1 MVETLDTEALRR
13 SSLQHNW
20 MHFRDWVKMAEEG
33 DPIIVAE
40 GKGLDVIDT
49 DGNTWM
55 DVNGGYLNVN
65 VGYGRH
71 EIAEAALEQM
81 LKITFTPKY
90 TTTPPVAALCEK
102 LAEITPGNLERS
114 WLVTGGSEANET
126 AIKIAKAY
134 HKRNGEGG
142 RYKIIS
148 RKGSYHGSMGVTTW
162 LGGRAGQADFLA
174 GGAGRADF
182 EPVPPGM
189 LYAPQPNPYR
199 SEVGGDN
206 PSEIAV
212 RCAQAVE
219 ELIVFNSPETV
230 AAVIAEPVCA
240 DTPIDAASVPGP
252 EYWPMLRQICDRYG
266 VLLIAD
272 EVICGFGRTGKMF
285 GVEHWDV
292 VPDIMTVAKG
302 LVSSYLPVAAA
313 VVGRHVADAFAGPEN
328 ILPMAL
334 TFSGHPVGAAAA
346 LANIDIIEKENLVEN
361 SAQMG
366 AYLLEQL
373 HSLEQDHPIVGDVR
387 GLGLL
392 TCVEIVKDRKTKER
406 FPSELGIEDRLAEKF
421 REQRLILRPRGTI
434 VIAPP
439 LCVRRDE
446 IDRIVHVVDRA
457 LGEIEKELSIT

>member
-1 MVETLDTEALRR
+1 MVQTLDTETLRR
-13 SSLQHNW
+13 SSFQHNW
-20 MHFRDWVKMAEEG
+20 VHFRDWVKMAEEG
-33 DPIIVAE
+33 DPLIIAD
-40 GKGLDVIDT
+40 GKGLDVVDT

-90 TTTPPVAALCEK
+90 TTTPPVAALCQK

-126 AIKIAKAY
+126 AIKIARAY
-134 HKRNGEGG
+134 HKRTGEGG
-142 RYKIIS
+142 KYKIIS
-148 RKGSYHGSMGVTTW
+148 RKGSYHGALGITTW
-162 LGGRAGQADFLA
+162 LGGR
-174 GGAGRADF
+174 GGRSDF
-182 EPVPPGM
+182 EPAPPGM
-189 LYAPQPNPYR
+189 LYAPHPNPYR

-219 ELIVFNSPETV
+219 ELIVFNDPKSV

-285 GVEHWDV
+285 GVNHWDV

-302 LVSSYLPVAAA
+302 LVSSYLPVAST
-313 VVGRHVADAFAGPEN
+313 VVGTHVADAFAGPEN
-328 ILPMAL
+328 LFPMAL
-334 TFSGHPVGAAAA
+334 TFGGHPVGAAAA

-361 SAQMG
+361 SAKMG

-373 HSLEQDHPIVGDVR
+373 HALEDEHPIIGNVR

-392 TCVEIVKDRKTKER
+392 ACVEVVKDRRTKER
-406 FPSELGIEDRLAEKF
+406 FPAEMNLEEKLAEKF
-421 REQRLILRPRGTI
+421 KEHRLILRPRGTI
-434 VIAPP
+434 VLSPP

-446 IDRIVHVVDRA
+446 IDRIVNTIDQV
-457 LGEIEKELSIT
+457 LGEVETELSDVIQR

>member
-1 MVETLDTEALRR
+1 MVQTLDTEDLRR
-13 SSLQHNW
+13 SSLRHNW

-33 DPIIVAE
+33 DPIIIAE
-40 GKGLDVIDT
+40 GKGLDVVDT

-90 TTTPPVAALCEK
+90 TTTPPVAALCQK

-114 WLVTGGSEANET
+114 WLSTGGSEANET
-126 AIKIAKAY
+126 AIKIARAY

-142 RYKIIS
+142 RYRIIS
-148 RKGSYHGSMGVTTW
+148 RKGSYHGAMGITTW
-162 LGGRAGQADFLA
+162 LGGR
-174 GGAGRADF
+174 GGRSDF
-182 EPVPPGM
+182 EPAPPGM
-189 LYAPQPNPYR
+189 LYAPHPNPYR
-199 SEVGGDN
+199 CELGDGS

-212 RCAQAVE
+212 KCAQAVE
-219 ELIVFNSPETV
+219 ELIVFNDPKTV

-285 GVEHWDV
+285 GVDHWDV

-313 VVGRHVADAFAGPEN
+313 VVGKHVSDAFAGPRN
-328 ILPMAL
+328 IFPMSL
-334 TFSGHPVGAAAA
+334 TFGGHPVGAAAA

-373 HSLEQDHPIVGDVR
+373 HTLEEDHPIIGNVR

-392 TCVEIVKDRKTKER
+392 ACVEIVKDRRSKER
-406 FPSELGIEDRLAEKF
+406 FPADLKLEERLAEKF
-421 REQRLILRPRGTI
+421 KEHRLILRPRGAI
-434 VIAPP
+434 VLSPP

-446 IDRIVHVVDRA
+446 IDRIVSTIDQV
-457 LGEIEKELSIT
+457 LGETEKELSIT